1 MRPLTVLL
9 LIGFLMAF
17 AFTPVGAKEWKEIS
31 IATEGAY
38 APWNFTDASGNLD
51 GFEVELAADLCQR
64 MKVKCTVVPQAWEGI
79 IPALQA
85 GKYDAIMAGMSI
97 TAKRKKVVAF
107 SRYYAAT
114 PSRFIVL
121 KETPAAS
128 FSTPIDHIALDHINA
143 EEQAALDAIGKT
155 FKDMVVGVQNATI
168 QEKFL
173 QEYLGDTVEIRG
185 YDTQENL
192 ELDLQAGR
200 IDAAL
205 GAMSYWVTRIESE
218 KGQSLKMVGPGMTKG
233 PFGEGVGVAV
243 RPTDAD
249 LADMFTNAINAAIT
263 DGTLRKL
270 AVKWFTFDASAKE

>member
-1 MRPLTVLL
+1 MRTLNVSVFIVVLVAV
-9 LIGFLMAF
+9 AF
-17 AFTPVGAKEWKEIS
+17 ASAEAKEWKEIT

-38 APWNFTDASGNLD
+38 APWNYTDSSGKLA
-51 GFEVELAADLCQR
+51 GFEVDLAADLCGR
-64 MKVKCTVVPQAWEGI
+64 MNIKCKVVPQAWDGI

-97 TAKRKKVVAF
+97 TEKRKKVVAF

-121 KETPAAS
+121 KDSPSANFT
-128 FSTPIDHIALDHINA
+128 TPIESITLDDVSAA
-143 EEQAALDAIGKT
+143 EKAALDAVGNA
-155 FKDMVVGVQNATI
+155 FKGSVVGVQNATI

-173 QEYLGDTVEIRG
+173 QQYLGDTVDIRG

-192 ELDLQAGR
+192 ELDLQAAR

-205 GAMSYWVTRIESE
+205 GAMSYWVSRVQSE
-218 KGQSLKMVGPGMTKG
+218 KGQDMKMVGPGMTKG

-243 RPTDAD
+243 RQTDTD
-249 LADMFTNAINAAIT
+249 LADMFSSAINAAIA
-263 DGTLRKL
+263 DGTLSKL
-270 AVKWFTFDASAKE
+270 AIKHFTFDASAKE

>member
-1 MRPLTVLL
+1 MKLSKMSLIITVS
-9 LIGFLMAF
+9 IVFI
-17 AFTPVGAKEWKEIS
+17 FTVAEAKDWKEIT
-31 IATEGAY
+31 IATEGAF
-38 APWNFTDASGNLD
+38 APWNFTDSSGKLD
-51 GFEVELAADLCQR
+51 GFEVELAADLCKR
-64 MKVKCTVVPQAWEGI
+64 MDLKCTVVPQAWDGI

-97 TAKRKKVVAF
+97 TDKRKKVVAF

-121 KETPAAS
+121 KDSPSAK
-128 FSTPIDHIALDHINA
+128 FSTSIDRITLDDIND
-143 EEQAALDAIGKT
+143 EEKAALDAIGKE
-155 FKDMVVGVQNATI
+155 FKGKVVGVQNATI

-173 QEYLGDTVEIRG
+173 QQYLGDTVEIRG

-205 GAMSYWVTRIESE
+205 GAMSYWVSRVQSE
-218 KGQSLKMVGPGMTKG
+218 KGQDMIMVGPGMIKG

-243 RPTDAD
+243 RQTDTD
-249 LADMFTNAINAAIT
+249 LANLFSDAINSAIA
-263 DGTLRKL
+263 DGTLSKL
-270 AVKWFTFDASAKE
+270 AIKWFTFDASAKD

>member
-1 MRPLTVLL
+1 MKNFKVSL
-9 LIGFLMAF
+9 LMAVVVVFTF
-17 AFTPVGAKEWKEIS
+17 AAAEAKEWKEIT

-38 APWNFTDASGNLD
+38 APWNFTDSSGKLD
-51 GFEVELAADLCQR
+51 GFEIELAADLCNR
-64 MKVKCTVVPQAWEGI
+64 MNVKCTVVPQAWDGI

-85 GKYDAIMAGMSI
+85 GKYDAIMAGMSM
-97 TAKRKKVVAF
+97 TDKRKKVVAF

-114 PSRFIVL
+114 PSLFIVL
-121 KETPAAS
+121 KDSPSAN
-128 FSTPIDHIALDHINA
+128 FSTTLDRITLDDISS
-143 EEQAALDAIGKT
+143 EEQAALDAVGKE
-155 FKDMVVGVQNATI
+155 FKGKVIGVQNATI

-173 QEYLGDTVEIRG
+173 QQYLGDAVKIRG

-205 GAMSYWVTRIESE
+205 GAMSYWVSRVNSE
-218 KGQSLKMVGPGMTKG
+218 KGQDMKMVGPGMTKG

-243 RPTDAD
+243 RQKDVE
-249 LADMFTNAINAAIT
+249 LAELFSNAIDAAIA
-263 DGTLRKL
+263 DGSLSKL